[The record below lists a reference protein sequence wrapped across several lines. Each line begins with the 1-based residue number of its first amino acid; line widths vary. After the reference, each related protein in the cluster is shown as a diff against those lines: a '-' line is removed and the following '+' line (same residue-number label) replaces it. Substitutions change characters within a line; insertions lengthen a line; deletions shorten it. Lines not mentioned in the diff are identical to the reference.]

1 MSKLQAPASLV
12 AGVLVLAALVVST
25 WRLFLGRDTTY
36 QYDSSGQSS
45 GPYEAPQVLWCV
57 VVLALLAFGGALLL
71 PAWAVIGTVTAAFTV
86 AWSVQASSTDRT
98 GLWAVGAIGV
108 LLGTFVGTGLVV
120 FLTDKVNI
128 GQQANR
134 R

>member
-1 MSKLQAPASLV
+1 MSKLQAPASMV

-57 VVLALLAFGGALLL
+57 VVLALLTFGGALLL
-71 PAWAVIGTVTAAFTV
+71 PA
-86 AWSVQASSTDRT
+86 
-98 GLWAVGAIGV
+98 
-108 LLGTFVGTGLVV
+108 
-120 FLTDKVNI
+120 
-128 GQQANR
+128 
-134 R
+134 

>member
-1 MSKLQAPASLV
+1 
-12 AGVLVLAALVVST
+12 
-25 WRLFLGRDTTY
+25 
-36 QYDSSGQSS
+36 
-45 GPYEAPQVLWCV
+45 VLWCV